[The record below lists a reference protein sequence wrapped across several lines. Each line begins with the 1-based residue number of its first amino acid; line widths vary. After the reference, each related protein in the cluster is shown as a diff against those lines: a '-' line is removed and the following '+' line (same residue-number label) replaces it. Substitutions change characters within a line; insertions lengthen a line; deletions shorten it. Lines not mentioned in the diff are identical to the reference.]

1 MSNIANTLR
10 AVLELIASL
19 QVRKAECEALYHQAV
34 EARDK
39 YNQNKPAINEAIATH
54 AKAMYAALEQND
66 VDTAER
72 EGVKYMKWTLEEKKW
87 AKVRGTFD
95 QQILEAA
102 EKYEEIVEEINKA
115 QRELT
120 SIATHGGYRKNHYT
134 PEKLSSH
141 IQFND
146 C

>member
-1 MSNIANTLR
+1 MSNIVNTLR

-19 QVRKAECEALYHQAV
+19 QVRKAECEARYHEAR

-39 YNQNKPAINEAIATH
+39 YNQGKPAIKEEIDTH

-72 EGVKYMKWTLEEKKW
+72 EGVKYMKWTMEEKKW
-87 AKVRGTFD
+87 TKGRRILD
-95 QQILEAA
+95 QQILEAQEEH
-102 EKYEEIVEEINKA
+102 EKIAEEINKA

-120 SIATHGGYRKNHYT
+120 SITTHGDYRKNYYT
-134 PEKLSSH
+134 PEDLSRF
-141 IQFND
+141 IND
-146 C
+146 